1 MNSFG
6 KLIRMEIFGE
16 SHGSCV
22 GVLLDGIPAGIEV
35 NLEEI
40 ALLLD
45 RRRTGKVG
53 TSARREADIP
63 KFKSGVYQNKTTG
76 VPILISFPNKSVK
89 SSDYEQVKDIPRP
102 NHADLTASQKYFGYN
117 DLRGGG
123 HFSGR
128 LTAGLVVAGYFAQ
141 KIIPQVTIS
150 AKIETIGGE
159 ADYHSLLAEA
169 IAQKDSLGAEISCIV
184 ENLPCGLGEPF
195 FDSVES
201 LLAHAIFSIPGVKGI
216 QFGLQKDPTRAK
228 GSEYNDQIIDA
239 TGTTQTNNSGG
250 IGGGIT
256 NGNKLEFK
264 VAIKPTASIGKAQ
277 KSFSFSQNKL
287 VEFAIPGRHDVCFGL
302 RVPVVI
308 EAVTI
313 FVLADLYLQRLVAK
327 RTVELLLS

>member
-22 GVLLDGIPAGIEV
+22 GVLLDGIPAGIEL

-40 ALLLD
+40 AQLLD
-45 RRRTGKVG
+45 RRRTGKLG
-53 TSARREADIP
+53 TSSRCEADIP
-63 KFKSGVYQNKTTG
+63 EFNSGVYQNKTTG
-76 VPILISFPNKSVK
+76 APILISFPNKSVN
-89 SSDYEQVKDIPRP
+89 SSDYEQVRDIPRP
-102 NHADLTASQKYFGYN
+102 NHADLTASQRYFGYN
-117 DLRGGG
+117 DWRGGG

-159 ADYHSLLAEA
+159 EDYHSLLAEA
-169 IAQKDSLGAEISCIV
+169 IEQKDSLGAEISCV
-184 ENLPCGLGEPF
+184 VKNLPYGLGEPF

-216 QFGLQKDPTRAK
+216 QFGLQQDPTISR

-239 TGTTQTNNSGG
+239 RGTTQTNNSGG
-250 IGGGIT
+250 IVGGIS
-256 NGNKLEFK
+256 NGNNIEFK
-264 VAIKPTASIGKAQ
+264 VAIKPTASIGKSQ
-277 KSFSFSQNKL
+277 KSFSFGHNKI

-302 RVPVVI
+302 RVPVVL
-308 EAVTI
+308 EAVTA

-327 RTVELLLS
+327 NIGELIIS